1 MANILGL
8 DAVLF
13 RGEAGTQATTEV
25 VNVRDL
31 NLNLESSETETT
43 TRKSKGWKAFMA
55 TQKSA
60 TLEFDVLYDTE
71 DEDYNAFARA
81 YLGNKAIS
89 FFVTDGSGNGLDA
102 DFSIT
107 GFKIKQALEEAITV
121 SITAKPTASQRAPEW
136 IDSASGSSE

>member
-43 TRKSKGWKAFMA
+43 TRKTKGWKAFMA

-71 DEDYNAFARA
+71 DADYNAFARA
-81 YLGNKAIS
+81 YLNNQAIS
-89 FFVTDGSGNGLDA
+89 FFVTDGFGNGLDA

-107 GFKIKQALEEAITV
+107 GFKINQPLEEAITV
-121 SITAKPTASQRAPEW
+121 SITAKPTASKRAPDW
-136 IDSASGSSE
+136 IQASEN

>member
-1 MANILGL
+1 
-8 DAVLF
+8 
-13 RGEAGTQATTEV
+13 
-25 VNVRDL
+25 
-31 NLNLESSETETT
+31 
-43 TRKSKGWKAFMA
+43 
-55 TQKSA
+55 
-60 TLEFDVLYDTE
+60 LEFDVLYDTE

-89 FFVTDGSGNGLDA
+89 FFVTDGFGNGLDA

-107 GFKIKQALEEAITV
+107 GFKINQALEEAITV